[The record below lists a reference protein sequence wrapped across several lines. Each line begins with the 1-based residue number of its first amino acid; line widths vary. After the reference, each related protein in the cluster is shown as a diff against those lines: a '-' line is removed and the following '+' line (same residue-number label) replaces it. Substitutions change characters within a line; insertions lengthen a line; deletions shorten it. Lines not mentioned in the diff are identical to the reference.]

1 MSRGTDTQSDQPV
14 KDRMTYQEYAAYRG
28 IAVANIYQMK
38 AKKRLRMKNGRIDVI
53 ETDKVLDEEDNES
66 ILPGPAD
73 DGHPSVGI
81 YSKRDAETRK
91 VNFQAQLCEME
102 VLQKQGKLIDAEAA
116 RNAMFDQWRTERDAL
131 MNWPSR
137 VSPII
142 AAKFKI
148 DPTEFLIELEKHVRK
163 YLDDR
168 SKTPS

>member
-1 MSRGTDTQSDQPV
+1 MSTQADQPV
-14 KDRMTYQEYAAYRG
+14 KDRMTYVEYAAHRG

-38 AKKRLRMKNGRIDVI
+38 AKKRLRMKNGRVDVAA
-53 ETDKVLDEEDNES
+53 TDKILDEEENDS
-66 ILPGPAD
+66 VLPGPAE
-73 DGHPSVGI
+73 DGHPQVGI

-102 VLQKQGKLIDAEAA
+102 VLERQGKLIDAEVA

-137 VSPII
+137 IAPVI

-148 DPTEFLIELEKHVRK
+148 DQNVFLIEMEKHVRK
-163 YLDDR
+163 YLDER
-168 SKTPS
+168 SKTPG